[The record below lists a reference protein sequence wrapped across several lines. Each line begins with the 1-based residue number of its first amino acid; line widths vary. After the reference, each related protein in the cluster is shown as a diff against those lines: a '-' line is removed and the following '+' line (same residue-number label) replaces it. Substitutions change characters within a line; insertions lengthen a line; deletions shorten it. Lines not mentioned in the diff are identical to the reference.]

1 MLIKVKL
8 LQNHNHKTLL
18 HYSALSMRRLQ
29 SSALRDPNL
38 GTWAPD
44 GVGQRQ
50 LT

>member
-8 LQNHNHKTLL
+8 LQNHKTLI
-18 HYSALSMRRLQ
+18 HYSALSMRRVHF
-29 SSALRDPNL
+29 SALRDLNL
-38 GTWAPD
+38 GTWSPD